1 MYGLQQNMLILKAAW
16 GFLSRLN
23 TPEGHV
29 HAGALLAI
37 AEHEFHHSPDL
48 QVLRSHRSDTGEDQ
62 GECFWCGE
70 KIGPAKFLDVTAWAR
85 EHFKTEHPD
94 RPQPFLIRERDRC
107 FPRALPWGNDLG
119 ASSR

>member
-1 MYGLQQNMLILKAAW
+1 MFGVQQNMLTIKAAW
-16 GFLSRLN
+16 EYLVKLD

-29 HAGALLAI
+29 HSRALVAI

-48 QVLRSHRSDTGEDQ
+48 QVLRSHRADTGEDQ

-70 KIGPAKFLDVTAWAR
+70 KIGPAKFVDVTAWAR
-85 EHFKTEHPD
+85 DHFNTKHSR
-94 RPQPFLIRERDRC
+94 RPLPFQIRERDRC
-107 FPRALPWGNDLG
+107 SLPWGNDLG